1 MDAGLSALMPKKE
14 RKQNGKARYM
24 MIDLDDIMTNRLNEM
39 PIVQIEE
46 LSDAIDRDGLSQWRR
61 DLYAYRR

>member
-39 PIVQIEE
+39 PCK
-46 LSDAIDRDGLSQWRR
+46 G
-61 DLYAYRR
+61 